1 MRVAFTDPQGSMM
14 WRVLPFLGPI
24 ATFFFACFG
33 PLEGATAWMT
43 AFLSLGAIN
52 FLGALSFRQRKARAA
67 ELEVRPG
74 YVRVK
79 KVGTRNQV
87 IRARDIV
94 GATTTRT
101 REGLILTLQHALR
114 DQPITIQVADDAE
127 ADRIRHAL
135 GIGHGGYGTIA
146 WRSIPS
152 GSRKGLVG
160 SGLLAALSFL
170 ACVVF
175 GAVDSDAGAAL
186 SGIAAF
192 TAMIIAFFCWLGR
205 ETTPSIV
212 MTAEGVGLQ
221 TGHGWFRV
229 PYEWIHRVADR
240 GSAITFDVPPP
251 YHRVAVTCT
260 GPALGGLSSEDREVI
275 VKQIEAAGQRAR
287 GLGPQKNDAS
297 ARVDI
302 LRRNGQTP
310 RDWLMRLDMQ
320 GQMLS
325 SGSGYRGNTLDAED
339 LWAILEDPEAEP
351 ELRTAAARVLKHAT
365 HAEARPRIDAAVA
378 AVREDGTSKRLRI
391 AVQDDV
397 EAASREL
404 ATLEAEETQA
414 EFMRSIQQRAFR
426 NY

>member
-1 MRVAFTDPQGSMM
+1 MRVGFTDPQGSMM

-33 PLEGATAWMT
+33 PLEGSSAWMT

-52 FLGALSFRQRKARAA
+52 FLAAMSFRQRKARTV
-67 ELEVRPG
+67 ELEVQPG

-79 KVGTRNQV
+79 KAGTRNQV

-114 DQPITIQVADDAE
+114 DQPITLQVKDDAE
-127 ADRIRHAL
+127 ADAVRAAL
-135 GIGHGGYGTIA
+135 GIGHSGYGTIA

-152 GSRKGLVG
+152 GSMKGLVV
-160 SGLLAALSFL
+160 SGIISALAFL
-170 ACVVF
+170 ACVLF
-175 GAVDSDAGAAL
+175 GAAGSVGGSVLAGML
-186 SGIAAF
+186 AF
-192 TAMIIAFFCWLGR
+192 SAMAVAFFSWLGR

-212 MTAEGVGLQ
+212 MTADGLGLH
-221 TGHGWFRV
+221 TANGWFRV
-229 PYEWIHRVADR
+229 PYDWIQQVTDQGEALRF
-240 GSAITFDVPPP
+240 TVPAP
-251 YHRVAVTCT
+251 YYTVGVRCG
-260 GPALGGLSSEDREVI
+260 GPAFGALSAEDKQVI
-275 VKQIEAAGQRAR
+275 IKQIEAAGQRAR
-287 GLGPQKNDAS
+287 GLGPHKNDAS

-325 SGSGYRGNTLDAED
+325 DGSGYRGNTLDAED

-351 ELRTAAARVLKHAT
+351 ELRSAAARVLRHSTHAT
-365 HAEARPRIDAAVA
+365 ARPRIEAAVA
-378 AVREDGTSKRLRI
+378 AVREDGTNKRLRI
-391 AVQDDV
+391 SLRDDV
-397 EAASREL
+397 DAASQEL
-404 ATLEAEETQA
+404 ATLEAEEMQA

-426 NY
+426 QY